1 MLEIITAMYEEG
13 VLRPTRPLD
22 LREHQRV
29 RLQLLP
35 AEWTD
40 EAEEIIGLLLAAGL
54 VRQPPTRAPK
64 PPDPVSP
71 EERRRIAEI
80 LGKAKGKSLSE
91 IVPDDRG
98 PR

>member
-1 MLEIITAMYEEG
+1 MSEIITAMYEEG
-13 VLRPTRPLD
+13 VLRPTHPLD

-35 AEWTD
+35 DEWAD

-54 VRQPPTRAPK
+54 MRQPPRRAPM

-80 LGKAKGKSLSE
+80 LGKATGKPLSE
-91 IVPDDRG
+91 IVLDDRG
-98 PR
+98 PQ